1 MKKIAMTL
9 LLGYSIS
16 FSSDCVKMQIDE
28 LKYMKKNEL
37 IEAYKYQDSQ
47 LQLNRKYSD
56 EDMAKSKEYES
67 KGELGMAI
75 YYNKQAIKSSTGNSC
90 HEGNKDNIKRV
101 LEKDFKVT
109 ENELNKL
116 INLGKTK

>member
-28 LKYMKKNEL
+28 LRYMKKNEL
-37 IEAYKYQDSQ
+37 IEAYRNQDSRF
-47 LQLNRKYSD
+47 QLNRKFME
-56 EDMAKSKEYES
+56 EDTAKSKEYES
-67 KGELGMAI
+67 KGELSMAI
-75 YYNKQAIKSSTGNSC
+75 YYSKQAIKFSKENICYG
-90 HEGNKDNIKRV
+90 GNKDNIKRV

-116 INLGKTK
+116 INLNTK

>member
-1 MKKIAMTL
+1 MDFGIGL
-9 LLGYSIS
+9 
-16 FSSDCVKMQIDE
+16 

-67 KGELGMAI
+67 KGELEHV
-75 YYNKQAIKSSTGNSC
+75 S
-90 HEGNKDNIKRV
+90 
-101 LEKDFKVT
+101 
-109 ENELNKL
+109 
-116 INLGKTK
+116 

>member
-16 FSSDCVKMQIDE
+16 FSSECVKMQIDE
-28 LKYMKKNEL
+28 LRYMKKNEL
-37 IEAYKYQDSQ
+37 VEAYKKQDSQ
-47 LQLNRKYSD
+47 LQLNRKFAGEWD
-56 EDMAKSKEYES
+56 TLAKEYES
-67 KGELGMAI
+67 KRELNNAI
-75 YYNKQAIKSSTGNSC
+75 MVNKKAIELSKENIC
-90 HEGNKDNIKRV
+90 HGGNKDNIKRV

-116 INLGKTK
+116 INLNTK